1 MCNNAVKFYYS
12 TTTALHGGGSKKV
25 NRTSRCAHMT
35 LVGLRA
41 AGDQLRLARE
51 FAVLGDY
58 DTSRV
63 YYQGVLSQVSRYVW
77 GAEAHAHARRPLAPL
92 TRMDDLR
99 FQIYLASHC
108 RVRHV
113 AVLPPP
119 PLTPHRTPDADTS
132 TPWTETKTQLIRTVR
147 YAREHALPADDA
159 FSFSNPTTHLFSV
172 GIKTL
177 LYCPNLAALAQG
189 TAPPVRNCLTRVASP
204 RLPYYLRSTGQVAPR
219 ARYARGRAPF
229 RVRANA
235 GAVNLLDQA
244 WKRRGGGTR
253 EGRRRDRDRRGK
265 KRERFLGF
273 RRRWRREQT
282 RLRRAARRRRHCP
295 GKRTRFR
302 HCRRGG

>member
-1 MCNNAVKFYYS
+1 MQIDTKCVINAIDSLFYYS
-12 TTTALHGGGSKKV
+12 TTTAALRGGGSKKV

-92 TRMDDLR
+92 IRMDDLR

-119 PLTPHRTPDADTS
+119 TDPPSHPGRRHVDAVDRDEDT
-132 TPWTETKTQLIRTVR
+132 TDPYRKVR
-147 YAREHALPADDA
+147 P
-159 FSFSNPTTHLFSV
+159 
-172 GIKTL
+172 
-177 LYCPNLAALAQG
+177 G
-189 TAPPVRNCLTRVASP
+189 TRAS
-204 RLPYYLRSTGQVAPR
+204 
-219 ARYARGRAPF
+219 RGRCFFVFEPNHPPF
-229 RVRANA
+229 
-235 GAVNLLDQA
+235 
-244 WKRRGGGTR
+244 
-253 EGRRRDRDRRGK
+253 
-265 KRERFLGF
+265 
-273 RRRWRREQT
+273 
-282 RLRRAARRRRHCP
+282 
-295 GKRTRFR
+295 
-302 HCRRGG
+302 